1 MTALRRT
8 STLAQLGKTL
18 FYSIWLMNYE
28 VTLFI
33 CESAVEKSEN
43 LLCKKPMKQLHIS
56 QRSGNFGGR
65 KRRAV
70 GDASEDT
77 EEVA

>member
-1 MTALRRT
+1 
-8 STLAQLGKTL
+8 
-18 FYSIWLMNYE
+18 
-28 VTLFI
+28 
-33 CESAVEKSEN
+33 
-43 LLCKKPMKQLHIS
+43 MKQLHIS